1 MKKRGER
8 EIEMI
13 HFENKELSGDEEDG
27 ESNDARNSSKKRRR
41 GTILKLT
48 HRRIDYF
55 GPQLLSHYYIKM
67 RRRISRRHGD
77 AKQARENQLLFPS
90 WRQKSTARILSS
102 IIQIERRRRRNGERK
117 PEVVAF
123 ARRSARS
130 AMVRT

>member
-48 HRRIDYF
+48 HRPSNR
-55 GPQLLSHYYIKM
+55 LLWSSAFQSLLHQN
-67 RRRISRRHGD
+67 
-77 AKQARENQLLFPS
+77 AK
-90 WRQKSTARILSS
+90 TH
-102 IIQIERRRRRNGERK
+102 
-117 PEVVAF
+117 
-123 ARRSARS
+123 
-130 AMVRT
+130 